1 MKVRYKITAA
11 FLLLTITVLASLCM
25 LAYYIT
31 KTQQQRDF
39 SRRMHNRTST
49 IANLLEKLP
58 ENSGYE
64 VLSKLDSATSTVL
77 VFHHIL
83 VYDSTNR
90 EVYEFDRDTSQHL
103 SVAPDILV
111 RARKEGYITV
121 PMEED
126 KQLAAISL
134 GGMSGPVVTTVATDE
149 NGKRNLSELTRS
161 LLTAFLLSLFLA
173 CVTGWLFSRRLLKPV
188 EDITNRV
195 TAISATNIEARLP
208 ESSVNDEW
216 NRLSVTFNG
225 LLKRLQESFEI
236 QGRFISN
243 ASHELSTP
251 LTVIR
256 NQIDV
261 VLQKERDK
269 EEYLHVLQSVN
280 NDVQHMTDLT
290 QQLLTLARTAR
301 GGALPTDPI
310 RVDEIIM
317 EIPALLRK
325 ISSRYQVEVFFSELP
340 DNEKLSTVEG
350 NYELL
355 LSAISNIA
363 ENGCKYSPDQTVRI
377 TLAFHDRKIYIEFC
391 NQIESFNPAE
401 IDAMFQPFQRGANA
415 ETESGYGLGLH
426 LARRIILLH
435 KGEAKAEIRSE
446 KNMCICV
453 ILPSSR

>member
-31 KTQQQRDF
+31 QTQQRRDF
-39 SRRMHNRTST
+39 NRRMHNRTST

-77 VFHHIL
+77 IFHHIL
-83 VYDSTNR
+83 VYDSTNT
-90 EVYEFDRDTSQHL
+90 EVYEFDRDTSQNL
-103 SVAPDILV
+103 SVEPAALI

-121 PMEED
+121 PMED
-126 KQLAAISL
+126 GKQLAAISL
-134 GGMSGPVVTTVATDE
+134 GGMSGPVVATVATDE
-149 NGKRNLSELTRS
+149 NGKKNLSELTKS
-161 LLTAFLLSLFLA
+161 LLIAFLLSLFIA
-173 CVTGWLFSRRLLKPV
+173 FVTGWLFSRRLLKPLV
-188 EDITNRV
+188 DITNTV
-195 TAISATNIEARLP
+195 TTISATNIEARLP
-208 ESSVNDEW
+208 ESPVNDEL

-225 LLKRLQESFEI
+225 LLSRLQESFEI

-251 LTVIR
+251 LTMIR

-301 GGALPTDPI
+301 GGAVPTDPV

-317 EIPALLRK
+317 EIPATLRK
-325 ISSRYQVEVFFSELP
+325 ISPRYQVDVFFNELP
-340 DNEKLSTVEG
+340 DNEKLTTVEG
-350 NYELL
+350 NYDLL
-355 LSAISNIA
+355 LSAITNIA
-363 ENGCKYSPDQTVRI
+363 ENGCKYSTDQTVRI
-377 TLAFHDRKIYIEFC
+377 VLAFRDKKIYIEFC
-391 NQIESFNPAE
+391 NYIDSFNPAE
-401 IDAMFQPFQRGANA
+401 IDAIFQPFQRGANA

-435 KGEAKAEIRSE
+435 KGEIGAELRPE
-446 KNMCICV
+446 KIMCV
-453 ILPSSR
+453 AVVLPSSQ